1 MKFFGNLSW
10 KTFLF
15 GMLAVV
21 WMAVIFFFSSQPA
34 QQSTDTSHWAGRM
47 IGNIIIR
54 DFEQWSQEEQGNFT
68 EKIDLVVRKTAHAM
82 EYAFLCF
89 LIFMTFH
96 SRGLSGIRCFGIA
109 LLMTTGYA
117 VTDEIHQLFVPGR
130 SGRMVDVLIDSAGA
144 VVGAGAGNVLISIK
158 KKIKHSQR
166 LE

>member
-54 DFEQWSQEEQGNFT
+54 DFEQWSPEEQGNFT
-68 EKIDLVVRKTAHAM
+68 EKIDLVVLEQKGYLEAPIIVNKKPT
-82 EYAFLCF
+82 
-89 LIFMTFH
+89 T
-96 SRGLSGIRCFGIA
+96 GFGGGVCQVSTTLYNA
-109 LLMTTGYA
+109 LL
-117 VTDEIHQLFVPGR
+117 ESQLK
-130 SGRMVDVLIDSAGA
+130 LL
-144 VVGAGAGNVLISIK
+144 NY
-158 KKIKHSQR
+158 HT
-166 LE
+166 

>member
-15 GMLAVV
+15 GILAVV
-21 WMAVIFFFSSQPA
+21 WMGVIFLFSSQPA
-34 QQSTDTSHWAGRM
+34 EQSTDTSHCAGRM
-47 IGNIIIR
+47 IGSIIIW
-54 DFEQWSQEEQGNFT
+54 DFEQWSPEEQENFA
-68 EKIDLVVRKTAHAM
+68 EKIDLGVRKTAHAM

-96 SRGLSGIRCFGIA
+96 SCGLTGKRCFGIA
-109 LLMTTGYA
+109 LLMTAGYA

-130 SGRMVDVLIDSAGA
+130 SGRILDILIDSAGA
-144 VVGAGAGNVLISIK
+144 VVGAGAGNILVSIK